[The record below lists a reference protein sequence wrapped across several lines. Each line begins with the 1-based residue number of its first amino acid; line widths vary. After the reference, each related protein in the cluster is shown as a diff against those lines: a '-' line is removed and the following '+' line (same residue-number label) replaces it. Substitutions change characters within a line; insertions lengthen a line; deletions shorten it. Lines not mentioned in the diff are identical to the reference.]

1 MRLSDRGFAPQRS
14 SPNSAGFDLRS
25 AYNYVVRKM
34 NRQLVKTDIAIK
46 LPEQCYGRIAPRSG
60 LALNNFIDVGAG
72 VIDKDYK
79 GNICVLLFNH
89 STSDF
94 EVKRGDRIAQLICEV
109 IVYPELVEIRDV
121 GESERGSKGFGSSG
135 LN

>member
-1 MRLSDRGFAPQRS
+1 
-14 SPNSAGFDLRS
+14 
-25 AYNYVVRKM
+25 M

-46 LPEQCYGRIAPRSG
+46 LPDQCYGRIAPRSG
-60 LALNNFIDVGAG
+60 LALSNFIDVGAG

-89 STSDF
+89 SNSDF
-94 EVKRGDRIAQLICEV
+94 EVKRGHKIAQLICEV
-109 IVYPELVEIRDV
+109 ILYPDLVEVKDV
-121 GESERGSKGFGSSG
+121 GESERGTKGFGSSG